1 MRILLALLFTAAA
14 LPAQTPAATLDQA
27 ESLWK
32 QHRYVEANDVFRA
45 LVAAHP
51 RNAEYRVRW
60 GRLFLERFQPLDA
73 AQLFNEALDIQ
84 PKRAD
89 ALLGLALVAA
99 DGFEAQATHF
109 AHQALDADPHLLEAQ
124 ELLARLALEDSNPAK
139 APLKK
144 RTRPSPCRPTPRKL
158 KPSSPPSTWLNDKP
172 DTPWDPHSGPAY
184 ETAARIFV
192 LNRRYE
198 DAIKLYLQSYRRAAR
213 LMERTLA
220 IRH

>member
-1 MRILLALLFTAAA
+1 MRILLALLLTAAA
-14 LPAQTPAATLDQA
+14 LVAQTPAATLDQA

-60 GRLFLERFQPLDA
+60 GRLFLERFQPPDA
-73 AQLFNEALDIQ
+73 AQLFNEALNIQ

-99 DGFEAQATHF
+99 DGVEAQATHS
-109 AHQALDADPHLLEAQ
+109 ARQALDADPHLLEAQ

-139 APLKK
+139 AAEEAHKALAMSAQATQAKAILA
-144 RTRPSPCRPTPRKL
+144 TID
-158 KPSSPPSTWLNDKP
+158 WLNDKP

-192 LNRRYE
+192 LNRR
-198 DAIKLYLQSYRRAAR
+198 
-213 LMERTLA
+213 
-220 IRH
+220 